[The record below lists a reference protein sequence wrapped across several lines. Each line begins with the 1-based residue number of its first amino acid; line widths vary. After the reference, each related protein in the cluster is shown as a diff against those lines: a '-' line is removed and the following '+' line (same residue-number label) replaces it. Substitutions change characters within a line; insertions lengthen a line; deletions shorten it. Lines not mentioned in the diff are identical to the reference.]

1 MSVSIEKLEGVRAAK
16 VSLNEGRATIELAP
30 GNRVSLADLR
40 ERVQRN
46 GFSPRGATVTVRARV
61 VADGDRLRLE
71 VPETKER
78 FEVATTPHAEKL
90 AQLKKHVGQVV
101 TVEGLIAAPKEKAA
115 AVIQVT
121 NVTAEG
127 ANP

>member
-1 MSVSIEKLEGVRAAK
+1 
-16 VSLNEGRATIELAP
+16 
-30 GNRVSLADLR
+30 
-40 ERVQRN
+40 
-46 GFSPRGATVTVRARV
+46 
-61 VADGDRLRLE
+61 
-71 VPETKER
+71 
-78 FEVATTPHAEKL
+78 VATTPHAEKL